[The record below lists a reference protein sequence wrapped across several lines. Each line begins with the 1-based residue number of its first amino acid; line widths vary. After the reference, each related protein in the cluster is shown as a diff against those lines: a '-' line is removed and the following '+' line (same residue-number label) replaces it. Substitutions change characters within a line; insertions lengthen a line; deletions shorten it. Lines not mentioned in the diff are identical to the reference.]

1 MDFIDSRENAR
12 GLGLCCGGL
21 FVIYISYFLYDIFLG
36 NMMRALWT
44 MLAIT
49 LALLPFLFESY
60 FGMYFPWSIKIM
72 VVLSLLLHTA
82 GEVHRWYYIYAPYY
96 DKISHIVS
104 SLAISYLIFMFI
116 IFVTLYTGLKWE
128 GYKVIFFIIFLTMA
142 FAFFWEWWE
151 LFSDQHFGSSFF
163 WDMPDGV
170 SDIIVDFIA
179 ALYVAL
185 FANSYLSNNSWKDVF
200 RDFVTKDMKKIY
212 GLDDQ
217 FKEDQAGHE

>member
-12 GLGLCCGGL
+12 GLILCCCAL
-21 FVIYISYFLYDIFLG
+21 FLIYISYLLYDILLG
-36 NMMRALWT
+36 DMKRALWT
-44 MLAIT
+44 LLAI
-49 LALLPFLFESY
+49 ALSILPFLFESY
-60 FGMYFPWSIKIM
+60 FGMYFPWKIKI
-72 VVLSLLLHTA
+72 VVILSLLLHTT

-116 IFVTLYTGLKWE
+116 IFVTLYTELKWE
-128 GYKVIFFIIFLTMA
+128 GYKVIFFIVLLSMA
-142 FAFFWEWWE
+142 FGFFWEWWE

-170 SDIIVDFIA
+170 SDIIVDFLA

-185 FANSYLSNNSWKDVF
+185 FANDYLRNKSWRDVSK
-200 RDFVTKDMKKIY
+200 DFVRKDMKKIY
-212 GLDDQ
+212 GLENQ
-217 FKEDQAGHE
+217 STEDQAGYE

>member
-1 MDFIDSRENAR
+1 MDFIDSRENAK
-12 GLGLCCGGL
+12 GLRLCCDGL
-21 FVIYISYFLYDIFLG
+21 FMIYISYFLYDIFFG

-49 LALLPFLFESY
+49 LALLPFLFESN

-116 IFVTLYTGLKWE
+116 IFVTLYTELKWD

-185 FANSYLSNNSWKDVF
+185 FANGYLSNKSWKDVS

-212 GLDDQ
+212 GLEDQ
-217 FKEDQAGHE
+217 FKEDQAKHE

>member
-12 GLGLCCGGL
+12 GLRLCCGAL
-21 FVIYISYFLYDIFLG
+21 FLIYISYFLYDIFFG

-44 MLAIT
+44 LLAIT
-49 LALLPFLFESY
+49 LALLPFLFEGY

-96 DKISHIVS
+96 DKISHVVS

-116 IFVTLYTGLKWE
+116 IFVTLYTELRWE
-128 GYKVIFFIIFLTMA
+128 GYKVIFFIVFLAMA

-179 ALYVAL
+179 ALYVSL
-185 FANSYLSNNSWKDVF
+185 FANGYLSNKSWKDVS
-200 RDFVTKDMKKIY
+200 RDFITKDAKKIY
-212 GLDDQ
+212 GLEDQ
-217 FKEDQAGHE
+217 FKEDQAEHE